1 MRFRT
6 EGLRYAAANAHKDC
20 EDSMSPL
27 SQVDLRTYP
36 LDRFREIVEPD
47 AYERALAVLERSRD
61 LLGGRTV
68 WHVNS
73 TAEGGGV
80 AEMLRSLLAYA
91 RGTGIDARWA
101 VIEGETEFFRITKRL
116 HHALH
121 GSAGDGSPLGAQAA
135 RAYGDVLTPNIE
147 AFLEDVRPGDA
158 VFLHDPQTAGM
169 APALMAHGATVIWRC
184 HIGTEDITSEAA
196 GGWAFLA
203 PHVRDVPLRVFSRK
217 AYIPPSLDDG
227 RSAVVQPSID
237 AFSAK
242 NEELDEAVTRAI
254 LAQAGL
260 ISGPAGDGPRSFTR
274 EDGSPGSVEREAVV
288 LRENEAPAWDDPLFV
303 QVSRWDP
310 LKDHS
315 GVMRGFASFV
325 ERCDPEGR
333 TQLVLAGPDVSGVT
347 DDPEGAIVLEELK
360 GEWAAFPEHLRS
372 RMHLATLPMD
382 DLGENA
388 AIVNALQRHASVI
401 VQKSLREGFGL
412 TLTEAMW
419 KSRPVVASRV
429 GGLQDQVTHNEDGL
443 LLDDPADV
451 EALGEAL
458 CRLSRDEALAARL
471 GANARER
478 VRADFLGIRHL
489 AQYHDLL
496 NGLLS

>member
-1 MRFRT
+1 M
-6 EGLRYAAANAHKDC
+6 
-20 EDSMSPL
+20 PPI
-27 SQVDLRTYP
+27 SQVDLRTYS
-36 LDRFREIVEPD
+36 LDRFREVVDPA
-47 AYERALAVLERSRD
+47 AYEQALAVIERSRD
-61 LLGGRTV
+61 LLDGRTV

-91 RGTGIDARWA
+91 RGAGIDARWA
-101 VIEGETEFFRITKRL
+101 VIEGEQEFFRITKRL

-135 RAYGDVLTPNIE
+135 RVYGEVLAPNIA
-147 AFLEDVRPGDA
+147 AFLEEVHPGDA
-158 VFLHDPQTAGM
+158 IFLHDPQTAGM

-184 HIGTEDITSEAA
+184 HIGTEDITPEAE

-203 PHVRDVPLRVFSRK
+203 PHVREAPLRIFSRK
-217 AYIPPSLDDG
+217 GYIPAALDDG
-227 RSAVVQPSID
+227 RSVVVQPSID

-242 NEELDEAVTRAI
+242 NEEQDEAVTRAI
-254 LAQAGL
+254 LTQTGL
-260 ISGPAGDGPRSFTR
+260 IAGPAGSGPRSFTR
-274 EDGSPGSVEREAVV
+274 EDGTTGSVEREAVV
-288 LRENEAPAWDDPLFV
+288 LREGAAPEWDDPIIL

-310 LKDHS
+310 LKDHG

-325 ERCDPEGR
+325 DSCDAAGR
-333 TQLVLAGPDVSGVT
+333 AQLVLAGPDVSGVT
-347 DDPEGAIVLEELK
+347 DDPEGGIVLEELK
-360 GEWAAFPEHLRS
+360 AAWAASPQHLRS

-388 AIVNALQRHASVI
+388 AMVNALQRHATVV

-419 KSRPVVASRV
+419 KGRPVVASRV
-429 GGLQDQVTHNEDGL
+429 GGLQDQITDGEHGL
-443 LLDDPADV
+443 QLDDPADV
-451 EALGEAL
+451 EAMGDAL
-458 CRLSRDEALAARL
+458 CRLMEDEALAARL

>member
-1 MRFRT
+1 MT
-6 EGLRYAAANAHKDC
+6 
-20 EDSMSPL
+20 PL
-27 SQVDLRTYP
+27 SQVDLRSYP
-36 LDRFREIVEPD
+36 LDRFRDLVEP
-47 AYERALAVLERSRD
+47 AVYERALGVLERSRD
-61 LLGGRTV
+61 LLAGRTV

-91 RGTGIDARWA
+91 RGAGIDARWA
-101 VIEGETEFFRITKRL
+101 VIEGEPEFFRITKRL

-121 GSAGDGSPLGAQAA
+121 GSAGDGSPLGAQASRSYA
-135 RAYGDVLTPNIE
+135 DVLRPNIE

-184 HIGTEDITSEAA
+184 HIGTEDITPEAE

-203 PHVRDVPLRVFSRK
+203 PHVRDVPLRIFSRK
-217 AYIPPSLDDG
+217 AYIPPALDDG
-227 RSAVVQPSID
+227 RSVVAQPSID

-242 NEELDEAVTRAI
+242 NEDQDEAVTHAI
-254 LAQAGL
+254 LARAGL
-260 ISGPAGDGPRSFTR
+260 IAGPAGSGPRSFAR
-274 EDGSPGSVEREAVV
+274 EDGGTGSVERQAEV
-288 LRENEAPAWDDPLFV
+288 LREGHAPDPDDPLVV

-310 LKDHS
+310 LKDHG

-325 ERCDPEGR
+325 ERCDVNGR

-360 GEWAAFPEHLRS
+360 AEWAAFPERLRA
-372 RMHLATLPMD
+372 RMQLATLPMD
-382 DLGENA
+382 DVGENA
-388 AIVNALQRHASVI
+388 AMVNALQRHARVV

-419 KSRPVVASRV
+419 KSRPVIASRV
-429 GGLQDQVTHNEDGL
+429 GGLQDQITHDQDGL
-443 LLDDPADV
+443 LLDDPSDV

-458 CRLSRDEALAARL
+458 CRVMEEEGLAARL
-471 GANARER
+471 GTNARER
-478 VRADFLGIRHL
+478 VRSDFLGIRHL
-489 AQYHDLL
+489 ARYHDLL
-496 NGLLS
+496 NGLLA

>member
-1 MRFRT
+1 
-6 EGLRYAAANAHKDC
+6 
-20 EDSMSPL
+20 MSPL
-27 SQVDLRTYP
+27 SQVDLRTSS
-36 LDRFREIVEPD
+36 LERFREVVGAE
-47 AYERALAVLERSRD
+47 AYERALGVLERSRD
-61 LLGGRTV
+61 LLAGRTV

-101 VIEGETEFFRITKRL
+101 VIEGQQEFFVITKRL
-116 HHALH
+116 HHSLH
-121 GSAGDGSPLGAQAA
+121 GSTGDGSPLGAQAA
-135 RAYGDVLTPNIE
+135 RTYGNVLRPNIE

-169 APALMAHGATVIWRC
+169 APALIAHGATVIWRC
-184 HIGTEDITSEAA
+184 HIGTEDITPEAER
-196 GGWAFLA
+196 GWGFLA
-203 PHVRDVPLRVFSRK
+203 PYVRDVPLRVFSRQ
-217 AYIPPSLDDG
+217 AYVPPVLDDG
-227 RSAVVQPSID
+227 RSVVVQPSID

-242 NEELDEAVTRAI
+242 NEEQDEAVTRAI
-254 LAQAGL
+254 LAQTGL
-260 ISGPAGDGPRSFTR
+260 VAGPAGTGPRSFTR
-274 EDGSPGSVEREAVV
+274 EDGTTGSVERQASVV
-288 LRENEAPAWDDPLFV
+288 REGSAPAWEDPLIV

-310 LKDHS
+310 LKDHG

-325 ERCDPEGR
+325 ERCDTDGR

-347 DDPEGAIVLEELK
+347 DDPEGGIVLEELK
-360 GEWAAFPEHLRS
+360 AEWAAFPEHLRS

-382 DLGENA
+382 DVAENA
-388 AIVNALQRHASVI
+388 AIVNALQRHAGVI

-419 KSRPVVASRV
+419 KSRPVIASRV
-429 GGLQDQVTHNEDGL
+429 GGLQDQVRHGEDGL
-443 LLDDPADV
+443 LLDDPTDV

-458 CRLSRDEALAARL
+458 CRVMQDEALAEKL

-496 NGLLS
+496 NSLLAPGG

>member
-1 MRFRT
+1 
-6 EGLRYAAANAHKDC
+6 
-20 EDSMSPL
+20 MSPL
-27 SQVDLRTYP
+27 SQVDLRTYS
-36 LDRFREIVEPD
+36 LDRFRDVVEAD
-47 AYERALAVLERSRD
+47 AFERALAVLERSRD
-61 LLGGRTV
+61 LLAGRTV

-91 RGTGIDARWA
+91 RGAGIDARWA
-101 VIEGETEFFRITKRL
+101 VIEGEPEFFRITKRL

-121 GSAGDGSPLGAQAA
+121 GSAGDGSPLGAQAS
-135 RAYGDVLTPNIE
+135 RVYGEVLRPNIE
-147 AFLEDVRPGDA
+147 AFLEDVKPGDA

-169 APALMAHGATVIWRC
+169 APALIAHGATVIWRC
-184 HIGTEDITSEAA
+184 HIGTEDLTPEAE
-196 GGWAFLA
+196 GGWGFLA
-203 PHVRDVPLRVFSRK
+203 PHVREAPLRIFSRK
-217 AYIPPSLDDG
+217 AYVPPALDDG

-242 NEELDEAVTRAI
+242 NEELDEDVTRAI
-254 LAQAGL
+254 LAQTGL
-260 ISGPAGDGPRSFTR
+260 IAGPGGDAPRSFTR
-274 EDGSPGSVEREAVV
+274 EDGTTGSVEREAEV
-288 LRENEAPAWDDPLFV
+288 LREGDAPAWDDPLIV

-310 LKDHS
+310 LKDHG

-325 ERCDPEGR
+325 ERCDADGR
-333 TQLVLAGPDVSGVT
+333 SQLVLAGPDVSGVT
-347 DDPEGAIVLEELK
+347 DDPEGAIVLAELK
-360 GEWAAFPEHLRS
+360 AEWASFPEHLRS
-372 RMHLATLPMD
+372 RMHLASLPMD
-382 DLGENA
+382 DVGENA
-388 AIVNALQRHASVI
+388 AMVNALQRHASVI

-419 KSRPVVASRV
+419 KSRPVIASRV
-429 GGLQDQVTHNEDGL
+429 GGLQDQVTDGEHGL

-451 EALGEAL
+451 EALGDAL
-458 CRLSRDEALAARL
+458 CRVMQDEALATRL
-471 GANARER
+471 GTNARER

>member
-1 MRFRT
+1 
-6 EGLRYAAANAHKDC
+6 
-20 EDSMSPL
+20 MSPL
-27 SQVDLRTYP
+27 SQVDLRSYS
-36 LDRFREIVEPD
+36 LDRFRDVVGEAD
-47 AYERALAVLERSRD
+47 YERAVGILERSRE
-61 LLGGRTV
+61 LLGERTV

-101 VIEGETEFFRITKRL
+101 VIEGEPEFFRITKRL

-121 GSAGDGSPLGAQAA
+121 GSAGDGTPLGAQAS
-135 RAYGDVLTPNIE
+135 RAYVDVLKPNIE
-147 AFLEDVRPGDA
+147 AFLEDLRPGDA

-184 HIGTEDITSEAA
+184 HIGTDDITPEAE

-203 PHVRDVPLRVFSRK
+203 PHVRDAPLRIFSRQ
-217 AYIPPSLDDG
+217 AYVPPILDDG
-227 RSAVVQPSID
+227 RSVVVQPSID

-242 NEELDEAVTRAI
+242 NEEQAEDVTRAI

-260 ISGPAGDGPRSFTR
+260 IRGPAGSGPRSFTR
-274 EDGSPGSVEREAVV
+274 EDGTTGSVERQASV
-288 LRENEAPAWDDPLFV
+288 LREGEAPDGDDPLIV

-310 LKDHS
+310 LKDHG

-325 ERCDPEGR
+325 ERCDPDGR
-333 TQLVLAGPDVSGVT
+333 SQLVLAGPDVSGVT
-347 DDPEGAIVLEELK
+347 DDPEGGIVLEELK
-360 GEWAAFPEHLRS
+360 AEWAAFPEHLRS
-372 RMHLATLPMD
+372 RMHLASLPMD
-382 DLGENA
+382 DVGENA
-388 AIVNALQRHASVI
+388 AMVNALQRHASVI

-419 KSRPVVASRV
+419 KSRPVIASRV
-429 GGLQDQVTHNEDGL
+429 GGLQDQVVHEEDGL

-451 EALGEAL
+451 EALGDAL
-458 CRLSRDEALAARL
+458 CRVMDDEELAGEL
-471 GANARER
+471 GANAKER

-496 NGLLS
+496 NGLLA

>member
-1 MRFRT
+1 MT
-6 EGLRYAAANAHKDC
+6 
-20 EDSMSPL
+20 PL

-36 LDRFREIVEPD
+36 LDRFRDVVGPET
-47 AYERALAVLERSRD
+47 YEQAVAVLERSRE
-61 LLGGRTV
+61 LLGDRTV

-91 RGTGIDARWA
+91 RGAGIDARWA
-101 VIEGETEFFRITKRL
+101 VIEGEPEFFRITKRL

-121 GSAGDGSPLGAQAA
+121 GSSGDGSPLGAQAA
-135 RAYGDVLTPNIE
+135 RVYGEVLGPNIE
-147 AFLEDVRPGDA
+147 AFLEDLRPGDA

-169 APALMAHGATVIWRC
+169 APALIAHGATVIWRC
-184 HIGTEDITSEAA
+184 HIGTEEITPEAE
-196 GGWAFLA
+196 GGWAFLE
-203 PHVRDVPLRVFSRK
+203 PHVRDVPMRIFSRREYVP
-217 AYIPPSLDDG
+217 AVFDDG
-227 RSAVVQPSID
+227 RSVVVQPSID

-242 NEELDEAVTRAI
+242 NEELSDDVTRAI

-260 ISGPAGDGPRSFTR
+260 VAGPGGDAPRSFTR
-274 EDGSPGSVEREAVV
+274 EDGTTGSVERQAVV
-288 LRENEAPAWDDPLFV
+288 LREGEAPAWDDPLVV

-310 LKDHS
+310 LKDHG

-325 ERCDPEGR
+325 EHCDADGH

-347 DDPEGAIVLEELK
+347 DDPEGAIVLEELQA
-360 GEWAAFPEHLRS
+360 EWAAFPERLRS
-372 RMHLATLPMD
+372 RMHLASLPMD
-382 DLGENA
+382 DIAENA
-388 AIVNALQRHASVI
+388 AMVNALQRHASVI

-429 GGLQDQVTHNEDGL
+429 GGLQDQVRHGADGL
-443 LLDDPADV
+443 LLDDPTDV

-458 CRLSRDEALAARL
+458 CRVLQDADLAAQL
-471 GANARER
+471 GVNARER

-496 NGLLS
+496 NGLLA

>member
-1 MRFRT
+1 M
-6 EGLRYAAANAHKDC
+6 
-20 EDSMSPL
+20 
-27 SQVDLRTYP
+27 
-36 LDRFREIVEPD
+36 
-47 AYERALAVLERSRD
+47 
-61 LLGGRTV
+61 
-68 WHVNS
+68 
-73 TAEGGGV
+73 
-80 AEMLRSLLAYA
+80 
-91 RGTGIDARWA
+91 
-101 VIEGETEFFRITKRL
+101 
-116 HHALH
+116 
-121 GSAGDGSPLGAQAA
+121 
-135 RAYGDVLTPNIE
+135 
-147 AFLEDVRPGDA
+147 
-158 VFLHDPQTAGM
+158 
-169 APALMAHGATVIWRC
+169 
-184 HIGTEDITSEAA
+184 
-196 GGWAFLA
+196 
-203 PHVRDVPLRVFSRK
+203 
-217 AYIPPSLDDG
+217 
-227 RSAVVQPSID
+227 
-237 AFSAK
+237 
-242 NEELDEAVTRAI
+242 
-254 LAQAGL
+254 
-260 ISGPAGDGPRSFTR
+260 
-274 EDGSPGSVEREAVV
+274 

-360 GEWAAFPEHLRS
+360 AEWAAFPAHLRS

-388 AIVNALQRHASVI
+388 AIVNALQRHASVV

>member
-1 MRFRT
+1 
-6 EGLRYAAANAHKDC
+6 
-20 EDSMSPL
+20 MSPL
-27 SQVDLRTYP
+27 SQVDLRTYS
-36 LDRFREIVEPD
+36 LDRFRDVVE
-47 AYERALAVLERSRD
+47 AEAFERALAVLERSRG
-61 LLGGRTV
+61 LLAGRTV

-91 RGTGIDARWA
+91 RGAGIDARWA
-101 VIEGETEFFRITKRL
+101 VIEGEPEFFRITKRL

-121 GSAGDGSPLGAQAA
+121 GSAGDGSPLGAQAS
-135 RAYGDVLTPNIE
+135 RVYGEVLRPNIE
-147 AFLEDVRPGDA
+147 AFLEDVKPGDA

-184 HIGTEDITSEAA
+184 HIGTEDLTPEAER
-196 GGWAFLA
+196 GWGFLA
-203 PHVRDVPLRVFSRK
+203 PHVREAPLRIFSRK
-217 AYIPPSLDDG
+217 AYVPPVLDDG

-242 NEELDEAVTRAI
+242 NEELDEDVTRAI
-254 LAQAGL
+254 LAQTGL
-260 ISGPAGDGPRSFTR
+260 IAGPGGDAPRSFTR
-274 EDGSPGSVEREAVV
+274 EDGTAGSVECKAEV
-288 LRENEAPAWDDPLFV
+288 LREGDAPAWDDPLIV

-310 LKDHS
+310 LKDHG

-325 ERCDPEGR
+325 ERCDADGR
-333 TQLVLAGPDVSGVT
+333 SRLVLAGPDVSGVT
-347 DDPEGAIVLEELK
+347 DDPEGAIVLKELK
-360 GEWAAFPEHLRS
+360 AEWASFPEHLRS
-372 RMHLATLPMD
+372 RMHLASLPMD
-382 DLGENA
+382 DVGENA
-388 AIVNALQRHASVI
+388 AMVNALQRHASVI

-419 KSRPVVASRV
+419 KSRPVIASRV
-429 GGLQDQVTHNEDGL
+429 GGLQDQVTDGEHGL
-443 LLDDPADV
+443 LLDAPADV
-451 EALGEAL
+451 EALGDAL
-458 CRLSRDEALAARL
+458 CRVMQDEALAARL
-471 GANARER
+471 GTNARER

>member
-1 MRFRT
+1 M
-6 EGLRYAAANAHKDC
+6 
-20 EDSMSPL
+20 PL

-36 LDRFREIVEPD
+36 LDRFRPLIEPETF
-47 AYERALAVLERSRD
+47 ERAAAVLERSRD

-91 RGTGIDARWA
+91 RGAGIDARWA
-101 VIEGETEFFRITKRL
+101 VIEGEPEFFRITKRL

-121 GSAGDGSPLGAQAA
+121 GSTGDGSPLGAQAA
-135 RAYGDVLTPNIE
+135 RVYGEVLAPNIE
-147 AFLEDVRPGDA
+147 AFLEDLRPGDA

-184 HIGTEDITSEAA
+184 HIGTEAITPEAEA
-196 GGWAFLA
+196 GWAFLE
-203 PHVRDVPLRVFSRK
+203 PHVRGAPLRIFSRREYVP
-217 AYIPPSLDDG
+217 AVFDDA
-227 RSAVVQPSID
+227 RSVVVQPSID

-242 NEELDEAVTRAI
+242 NEELSDDVTRAI

-260 ISGPAGDGPRSFTR
+260 IAGPGGDAPRSFTR
-274 EDGSPGSVEREAVV
+274 EDGSTGSVEREADV
-288 LRENEAPAWDDPLFV
+288 LREGEAPAWDDPLVV

-310 LKDHS
+310 LKDHG

-325 ERCDPEGR
+325 ERCGAGGR
-333 TQLVLAGPDVSGVT
+333 THLVLAGPDVSGVT
-347 DDPEGAIVLEELK
+347 DDPEGAIVLEELQA
-360 GEWAAFPEHLRS
+360 EWAAFPPHLRS
-372 RMHLATLPMD
+372 RMHLASLPMD
-382 DLGENA
+382 DVAENA
-388 AIVNALQRHASVI
+388 AMVNALQRHASVV

-419 KSRPVVASRV
+419 KSRPVIASRV
-429 GGLQDQVTHNEDGL
+429 GGLQDQVRHGEDGL
-443 LLDDPADV
+443 LLDDPADL
-451 EALGEAL
+451 EGLGEAL
-458 CRLSRDEALAARL
+458 CHVLEDAELGARL

-489 AQYHDLL
+489 AQYHELL
-496 NGLLS
+496 NGLLA

>member
-1 MRFRT
+1 
-6 EGLRYAAANAHKDC
+6 
-20 EDSMSPL
+20 MSPL

-36 LDRFREIVEPD
+36 LDRFREVVAPD
-47 AYERALAVLERSRD
+47 AYARALAVLERSRE
-61 LLGGRTV
+61 LLAGRAV

-91 RGTGIDARWA
+91 RGSGIDARWA
-101 VIEGETEFFRITKRL
+101 VIEGEPEFFRITKRL

-135 RAYGDVLTPNIE
+135 RAYVDVLRPNID

-169 APALMAHGATVIWRC
+169 APALTAHGATVIWRC
-184 HIGTEDITSEAA
+184 HIGTEDITPEAER
-196 GGWAFLA
+196 GWAFLA
-203 PHVRDVPLRVFSRK
+203 PHVRDAPLRVFSRK
-217 AYIPPSLDDG
+217 EYVPPALDDG
-227 RSAVVQPSID
+227 RSVVVQPSID

-260 ISGPAGDGPRSFTR
+260 IAGPPGEAPRAFTR
-274 EDGSPGSVEREAVV
+274 EDGSTGSVERRADV
-288 LRENEAPAWDDPLFV
+288 LREGDAPDPDAPLIV

-310 LKDHS
+310 LKDHG
-315 GVMRGFASFV
+315 GVMRGFASFAG
-325 ERCDPEGR
+325 RCDPDGR
-333 TQLVLAGPDVSGVT
+333 AHLVLAGPDVSGVT
-347 DDPEGAIVLEELK
+347 DDPEGGVVLEELK
-360 GEWAAFPEHLRS
+360 AEWAAFPDHLRA
-372 RMHLATLPMD
+372 RMHLASLPMD
-382 DLGENA
+382 DVGENA
-388 AIVNALQRHASVI
+388 AMVNALQRHAAVI

-419 KSRPVVASRV
+419 KSRPVIASRV
-429 GGLQDQVTHNEDGL
+429 GGLQDQVTHGEHGL

-451 EALGEAL
+451 EALGDAL
-458 CRLSRDEALAARL
+458 CRVMGDGELAARL
-471 GANARER
+471 GASARER

-496 NGLLS
+496 NGLLA

>member
-1 MRFRT
+1 
-6 EGLRYAAANAHKDC
+6 
-20 EDSMSPL
+20 MSPL
-27 SQVDLRTYP
+27 SQVDLRTYS
-36 LDRFREIVEPD
+36 LNRFRDVVEAD
-47 AYERALAVLERSRD
+47 AFERALAVLERSRD
-61 LLGGRTV
+61 LLSGRTV

-91 RGTGIDARWA
+91 RGAGIDARWG
-101 VIEGETEFFRITKRL
+101 VIEGEPEFFRITKRL
-116 HHALH
+116 HHSLH
-121 GSAGDGSPLGAQAA
+121 GSTGDGSPLGAQAS
-135 RAYGDVLTPNIE
+135 RVYGEVLRPNIE

-184 HIGTEDITSEAA
+184 HIGTEDLTPEAER
-196 GGWAFLA
+196 GWGFLA
-203 PHVRDVPLRVFSRK
+203 PHVREAPLRIFSRK
-217 AYIPPSLDDG
+217 AYVPPVLDDG

-242 NEELDEAVTRAI
+242 NEELDEDVTRAI
-254 LAQAGL
+254 LAQTGLVAGL
-260 ISGPAGDGPRSFTR
+260 AGDGPRSFTR
-274 EDGSPGSVEREAVV
+274 EDGTTGSVERGAEV
-288 LRENEAPAWDDPLFV
+288 LREGDAPAWDDPLIV

-310 LKDHS
+310 LKDHG

-325 ERCDPEGR
+325 EHCDADGR
-333 TQLVLAGPDVSGVT
+333 SQLVLAGPDVSGVT

-360 GEWAAFPEHLRS
+360 AEWASFPEHLRS
-372 RMHLATLPMD
+372 RMHLASLPMD
-382 DLGENA
+382 DVGENA
-388 AIVNALQRHASVI
+388 AMVNALQRHASVI

-419 KSRPVVASRV
+419 KSRPVIASRV
-429 GGLQDQVTHNEDGL
+429 GGLQDQVTDGEHGL

-451 EALGEAL
+451 EALGDAL
-458 CRLSRDEALAARL
+458 CRVMQDEALAARL
-471 GANARER
+471 GTKARER

>member
-1 MRFRT
+1 
-6 EGLRYAAANAHKDC
+6 
-20 EDSMSPL
+20 MSPL
-27 SQVDLRTYP
+27 SQVDLRSYS
-36 LDRFREIVEPD
+36 LERFREVVAPPD
-47 AYERALAVLERSRD
+47 YERALGVLERSRE

-101 VIEGETEFFRITKRL
+101 VIEGEPEFFRITKRL

-121 GSAGDGSPLGAQAA
+121 DSTGDGSPLGAQAA

-169 APALMAHGATVIWRC
+169 APALMAHGVTVIWRC
-184 HIGTEDITSEAA
+184 HIGTEDLTPEAE
-196 GGWAFLA
+196 GGWSFLA
-203 PHVRDVPLRVFSRK
+203 PHVRDVPLRIFSRQ
-217 AYIPPSLDDG
+217 AYVPPVLDDG
-227 RSAVVQPSID
+227 RSVVVQPSID

-242 NEELDEAVTRAI
+242 NEEQAEDVTRAI
-254 LAQAGL
+254 LAQSGL
-260 ISGPAGDGPRSFTR
+260 IKGPAGDGPRSFTR
-274 EDGSPGSVEREAVV
+274 EDGTTGSVERQASV
-288 LRENEAPAWDDPLFV
+288 LREGEAPDRDDPLIV

-310 LKDHS
+310 LKDHG

-325 ERCDPEGR
+325 ERCDPDGR
-333 TQLVLAGPDVSGVT
+333 SQLVLAGPDVSGVT
-347 DDPEGAIVLEELK
+347 DDPEGGIVLEELK
-360 GEWAAFPEHLRS
+360 AEWAAFPEHLRA
-372 RMHLATLPMD
+372 RMHLASLPMD
-382 DLGENA
+382 DVAENA
-388 AIVNALQRHASVI
+388 AMVNALQRHASVI

-419 KSRPVVASRV
+419 KSRPVIASRV
-429 GGLQDQVTHNEDGL
+429 GGLQDQVVHEEDGL
-443 LLDDPADV
+443 LLDNPADV
-451 EALGEAL
+451 EALGDAL
-458 CRLSRDEALAARL
+458 CRVMDDEELAAEL
-471 GANARER
+471 GANAKER
-478 VRADFLGIRHL
+478 VRANFLGIRHL

-496 NGLLS
+496 NGLLA

>member
-1 MRFRT
+1 
-6 EGLRYAAANAHKDC
+6 
-20 EDSMSPL
+20 MSPL
-27 SQVDLRTYP
+27 LQVDLRAYP
-36 LDRFREIVEPD
+36 LERFREIVAPA
-47 AYERALAVLERSRD
+47 AYARALAALERSRE
-61 LLGGRTV
+61 LLAGRTV

-91 RGTGIDARWA
+91 RGAGVDARWA
-101 VIEGETEFFRITKRL
+101 VIEGEPEFFRITKRL

-135 RAYGDVLTPNIE
+135 RSYGEVLRPNIE
-147 AFLEDVRPGDA
+147 ALLEDVRPGDA

-169 APALMAHGATVIWRC
+169 APALMAHSATVIWRC
-184 HIGTEDITSEAA
+184 HIGTEDITPEAER
-196 GGWAFLA
+196 GWAFLA
-203 PHVRDVPLRVFSRK
+203 PHVRDVPLRVFSRQ
-217 AYIPPSLDDG
+217 AYIPPALDDG
-227 RSAVVQPSID
+227 WSVVVQPSID

-242 NEELDEAVTRAI
+242 NEELDERAVLAI
-254 LAQAGL
+254 LAQADL
-260 ISGPAGDGPRSFTR
+260 IAGPAGDAPRNFTR
-274 EDGSPGSVEREAVV
+274 EDGMAGTVEREASV
-288 LRENEAPAWDDPLFV
+288 LREGAPPNPDDPLIV

-310 LKDHS
+310 LKDHG

-325 ERCDPEGR
+325 ERCDADGR

-347 DDPEGAIVLEELK
+347 DDPEGGLVLEELK
-360 GEWAAFPEHLRS
+360 TEWAAFPEPLRS

-382 DLGENA
+382 DVGENA
-388 AIVNALQRHASVI
+388 AMVNALQRHASVI

-419 KSRPVVASRV
+419 KSRPVIASRV
-429 GGLQDQVTHNEDGL
+429 GGLQDQVTHGEDGL

-451 EALGEAL
+451 DALGEAL
-458 CRLSRDEALAARL
+458 CRVTQDAELAARL

>member
-1 MRFRT
+1 M
-6 EGLRYAAANAHKDC
+6 
-20 EDSMSPL
+20 PL

-36 LDRFREIVEPD
+36 LDRFRAVVDE
-47 AYERALAVLERSRD
+47 ATFERALAVLERSRD
-61 LLGGRTV
+61 LLGERRV

-91 RGTGIDARWA
+91 RGAGIDARWA
-101 VIEGETEFFRITKRL
+101 VIEGEPEFFRITKRL

-121 GSAGDGSPLGAQAA
+121 GSTGDGSPLGAQAA
-135 RAYGDVLTPNIE
+135 RVYGEVLTPNIE
-147 AFLEDVRPGDA
+147 AFLEDLRPGDA

-169 APALMAHGATVIWRC
+169 APALIAHGATVIWRC
-184 HIGTEDITSEAA
+184 HIGTEEITPEAET
-196 GGWAFLA
+196 GWAFLE
-203 PHVRDVPLRVFSRK
+203 PHVRDAPLRIFSRREYVP
-217 AYIPPSLDDG
+217 AVFDD
-227 RSAVVQPSID
+227 SQSVVVQPSID

-242 NEELDEAVTRAI
+242 NEELSDDVSRAI

-260 ISGPAGDGPRSFTR
+260 IAGPGGDAPRSFTR
-274 EDGSPGSVEREAVV
+274 EDGTTGSVEREAVV
-288 LRENEAPAWDDPLFV
+288 LREGEAPAWDDPLVV

-310 LKDHS
+310 LKDHG

-325 ERCDPEGR
+325 ERCDAGGR
-333 TQLVLAGPDVSGVT
+333 THLVLAGPDVSGVT
-347 DDPEGAIVLEELK
+347 DDPEGAVVLEELQA
-360 GEWAAFPEHLRS
+360 EWAAFPEHLRS
-372 RMHLATLPMD
+372 RMHLASLPMD
-382 DLGENA
+382 DVAENA
-388 AIVNALQRHASVI
+388 AMVNALQRHASVI

-419 KSRPVVASRV
+419 KSRPVIASRV
-429 GGLQDQVTHNEDGL
+429 GGLQDQVRHGEDGL

-458 CRLSRDEALAARL
+458 CRVLEDADLAARL

-496 NGLLS
+496 NGLLA

>member
-1 MRFRT
+1 
-6 EGLRYAAANAHKDC
+6 
-20 EDSMSPL
+20 MSPL
-27 SQVDLRTYP
+27 SQVDLRSYP
-36 LDRFREIVEPD
+36 LDRFRNVVGPAD
-47 AYERALAVLERSRD
+47 YERAVGVLERSRE

-91 RGTGIDARWA
+91 RGAGIDARWA
-101 VIEGETEFFRITKRL
+101 VIEGEPEFFRITKRL

-121 GSAGDGSPLGAQAA
+121 GSAGDGTPLGAQAS
-135 RAYGDVLTPNIE
+135 RAYADVLKPNIE

-169 APALMAHGATVIWRC
+169 APALMAHGAKVIWRC
-184 HIGTEDITSEAA
+184 HIGTEDITPEAE

-203 PHVRDVPLRVFSRK
+203 PHVRDVPLRIFSRQ
-217 AYIPPSLDDG
+217 AYVPPTLDDG
-227 RSAVVQPSID
+227 RSVVVRPSID

-242 NEELDEAVTRAI
+242 NEEQSENVTRAI
-254 LAQAGL
+254 LAQTGL
-260 ISGPAGDGPRSFTR
+260 IAGPGGDGPRSFTR
-274 EDGSPGSVEREAVV
+274 EDGATGSVERDASV
-288 LRENEAPAWDDPLFV
+288 LREGEAPDWNDPLVV

-310 LKDHS
+310 LKDHG

-325 ERCDPEGR
+325 ERCDPDGR
-333 TQLVLAGPDVSGVT
+333 SQLVLAGPDVSGVT
-347 DDPEGAIVLEELK
+347 DDPEGGVVLEELK
-360 GEWAAFPEHLRS
+360 AEWAAFPAHLRS
-372 RMHLATLPMD
+372 RMHLASLPMD
-382 DLGENA
+382 DVGENA
-388 AIVNALQRHASVI
+388 AMVNALQRHASVI

-429 GGLQDQVTHNEDGL
+429 GGLQDQVEHGEDGL
-443 LLDDPADV
+443 LLDNPADV
-451 EALGEAL
+451 EALADAL
-458 CRLSRDEALAARL
+458 CRVMDDEGLAAEL
-471 GANARER
+471 GANAKER

-496 NGLLS
+496 NGLLA

>member
-1 MRFRT
+1 
-6 EGLRYAAANAHKDC
+6 
-20 EDSMSPL
+20 MSPL
-27 SQVDLRTYP
+27 SQVDLRSYP
-36 LDRFREIVEPD
+36 LDRFREVVGPAD
-47 AYERALAVLERSRD
+47 YERAVGVLERSRE

-91 RGTGIDARWA
+91 RGSGIDARWA
-101 VIEGETEFFRITKRL
+101 VIEGEPEFFRITKRL

-121 GSAGDGSPLGAQAA
+121 GSAGDGTPLGAQAS
-135 RAYGDVLTPNIE
+135 RAYVEVLKPNIK

-169 APALMAHGATVIWRC
+169 APALMAHGAKVIWRC
-184 HIGTEDITSEAA
+184 HIGTEDITPEAE

-203 PHVRDVPLRVFSRK
+203 PHVRDVPLRIFSRQ
-217 AYIPPSLDDG
+217 AYVPTTLDDG
-227 RSAVVQPSID
+227 RSVVVQPSID

-242 NEELDEAVTRAI
+242 NEEQTEDVTRAI

-260 ISGPAGDGPRSFTR
+260 IAGPAGDGPRSFTR
-274 EDGSPGSVEREAVV
+274 EDGATGSVEREASV
-288 LRENEAPAWDDPLFV
+288 LREGEAPDWNDPLVV

-310 LKDHS
+310 LKDHG

-325 ERCDPEGR
+325 ERCDPDGR
-333 TQLVLAGPDVSGVT
+333 SQLVLAGPDVSGVT
-347 DDPEGAIVLEELK
+347 DDPEGGVVLEELK
-360 GEWAAFPEHLRS
+360 AEWATFPAHLRS
-372 RMHLATLPMD
+372 RIHLASLPMD
-382 DLGENA
+382 DVGENA
-388 AIVNALQRHASVI
+388 AMVNALQRHASVI

-429 GGLQDQVTHNEDGL
+429 GGLQDQVEHGEDGL
-443 LLDDPADV
+443 LLDSPADV
-451 EALGEAL
+451 EALAGAL
-458 CRLSRDEALAARL
+458 CRVMDDEALAAEL
-471 GANARER
+471 GANAKER

-496 NGLLS
+496 NSLLA

>member
-1 MRFRT
+1 
-6 EGLRYAAANAHKDC
+6 
-20 EDSMSPL
+20 MSPL
-27 SQVDLRTYP
+27 SQVDLRSYS
-36 LDRFREIVEPD
+36 LDRFREVVARPD
-47 AYERALAVLERSRD
+47 YERALGVLERSRE

-101 VIEGETEFFRITKRL
+101 VIEGEPEFFRITKRL

-121 GSAGDGSPLGAQAA
+121 GSTGDGSPLGAQAA

-169 APALMAHGATVIWRC
+169 APALIAHGATVIWRC
-184 HIGTEDITSEAA
+184 HIGTEDITPEAE
-196 GGWAFLA
+196 GGWSFLA
-203 PHVRDVPLRVFSRK
+203 PHVRNVPLRIFSRQ
-217 AYIPPSLDDG
+217 AYVPPILDDG
-227 RSAVVQPSID
+227 RSVIVQPSID

-242 NEELDEAVTRAI
+242 NEEQAEDVTRAI
-254 LAQAGL
+254 LAQSGL
-260 ISGPAGDGPRSFTR
+260 IKGTGGDGPRSFTR
-274 EDGSPGSVEREAVV
+274 EDGTTGSVERQASV
-288 LRENEAPAWDDPLFV
+288 LREGEAPDLDDPLVV

-310 LKDHS
+310 LKDHG

-325 ERCDPEGR
+325 ERCDPDGR
-333 TQLVLAGPDVSGVT
+333 SQLVLAGPDVSGVT
-347 DDPEGAIVLEELK
+347 DDPEGGVVLEELK
-360 GEWAAFPEHLRS
+360 AEWAAFPEHLRA
-372 RMHLATLPMD
+372 RMHLASLPMD
-382 DLGENA
+382 DVAENA
-388 AIVNALQRHASVI
+388 AMVNALQRHASVI

-419 KSRPVVASRV
+419 KSRPVIASRV
-429 GGLQDQVTHNEDGL
+429 GGLQDQVAHEEDGL
-443 LLDDPADV
+443 LLDNPADV
-451 EALGEAL
+451 EALGDAL
-458 CRLSRDEALAARL
+458 CRVMDDEELAAEL
-471 GANARER
+471 GSNAKER

-496 NGLLS
+496 NGLLA

>member
-1 MRFRT
+1 MT
-6 EGLRYAAANAHKDC
+6 
-20 EDSMSPL
+20 PL

-36 LDRFREIVEPD
+36 LDRFREVVEAA
-47 AYERALAVLERSRD
+47 AYESALAVLERSRE
-61 LLGGRTV
+61 LLAGRTV

-101 VIEGETEFFRITKRL
+101 VIEGEPEFFRITKRL

-121 GSAGDGSPLGAQAA
+121 GSAGDGSPLAEEAA
-135 RAYGDVLTPNIE
+135 RVYGDVLAPNIE
-147 AFLEDVRPGDA
+147 AFLEEVRPGDA

-184 HIGTEDITSEAA
+184 HIGTEDITPEAE

-203 PHVRDVPLRVFSRK
+203 PHVREAPLRIFSRK
-217 AYIPPSLDDG
+217 SYIPPALDDG
-227 RSAVVQPSID
+227 RSVVVQPSID

-242 NEELDEAVTRAI
+242 NEDQDEAVTRAI
-254 LAQAGL
+254 LAQTGL
-260 ISGPAGDGPRSFTR
+260 ISGAAGSGPRSFTR
-274 EDGSPGSVEREAVV
+274 EDGATGSVERQASV
-288 LRENEAPAWDDPLFV
+288 LREGDAPGWDDPLIL

-310 LKDHS
+310 LKDYG

-325 ERCDPEGR
+325 ERCDADGS

-360 GEWAAFPEHLRS
+360 AEWAAFPEHLRS
-372 RMHLATLPMD
+372 RMHLASLPMD
-382 DLGENA
+382 DVAENA
-388 AIVNALQRHASVI
+388 AMVNALQRHASVI

-419 KSRPVVASRV
+419 KSRPVIASRV
-429 GGLQDQVTHNEDGL
+429 GGLQDQVTHGEDGL
-443 LLDDPADV
+443 LLDDPSDV
-451 EALGEAL
+451 EALGDAL
-458 CRLSRDEALAARL
+458 CRVMQDPGLAARL

>member
-1 MRFRT
+1 M
-6 EGLRYAAANAHKDC
+6 
-20 EDSMSPL
+20 PL

-36 LDRFREIVEPD
+36 LDRFRAVVDE
-47 AYERALAVLERSRD
+47 ATFERAVAVLERSRD
-61 LLGGRTV
+61 LLGERTV

-91 RGTGIDARWA
+91 RGAGIDARWA
-101 VIEGETEFFRITKRL
+101 VIEGEPEFFRITKRL

-121 GSAGDGSPLGAQAA
+121 GSTGDGSPLGAQAA
-135 RAYGDVLTPNIE
+135 RVYGEVLTPNIE
-147 AFLEDVRPGDA
+147 AFLEDLRPGDA

-169 APALMAHGATVIWRC
+169 APALMEHGATVIWRC
-184 HIGTEDITSEAA
+184 HIGTEEITPEAET
-196 GGWAFLA
+196 GWAFLE
-203 PHVRDVPLRVFSRK
+203 PHVRDAPLRIFSRREYVP
-217 AYIPPSLDDG
+217 AVFDDS
-227 RSAVVQPSID
+227 RSMVVQPSID

-242 NEELDEAVTRAI
+242 NEDLSDDVTRAI

-260 ISGPAGDGPRSFTR
+260 IAGPGGGAPRSFTR
-274 EDGSPGSVEREAVV
+274 EDGTTGSVEREAVV
-288 LRENEAPAWDDPLFV
+288 LREGEAPAWDDPLVV

-310 LKDHS
+310 LKDHG

-325 ERCDPEGR
+325 ERCDPDGR
-333 TQLVLAGPDVSGVT
+333 THLVLAGPDVSGVT
-347 DDPEGAIVLEELK
+347 DDPEGAIVLEELQA
-360 GEWAAFPEHLRS
+360 EWAAFPEHLRS
-372 RMHLATLPMD
+372 RMHLASLPMD
-382 DLGENA
+382 DVAENA
-388 AIVNALQRHASVI
+388 AMVNALQRHASVI

-419 KSRPVVASRV
+419 KSRPVIASRV
-429 GGLQDQVTHNEDGL
+429 GGLQDQVRHGEDGL

-458 CRLSRDEALAARL
+458 CRVLEDGDLAARL

-489 AQYHDLL
+489 AQYHELL
-496 NGLLS
+496 NGLLA

>member
-1 MRFRT
+1 
-6 EGLRYAAANAHKDC
+6 
-20 EDSMSPL
+20 MSPL
-27 SQVDLRTYP
+27 SQVDLRTYS
-36 LDRFREIVEPD
+36 LERFRDVVEPG
-47 AYERALAVLERSRD
+47 AYDQALAVLERSRD
-61 LLGGRTV
+61 LLAGRTV

-91 RGTGIDARWA
+91 RGAGIDARWA
-101 VIEGETEFFRITKRL
+101 VIEGEPEFFRITKRL
-116 HHALH
+116 HHSLH
-121 GSAGDGSPLGAQAA
+121 GSTGDGSPLGAQAS
-135 RAYGDVLTPNIE
+135 RVYGEVLRPNIE

-184 HIGTEDITSEAA
+184 HIGTEDLTPEAER
-196 GGWAFLA
+196 GWGFLA
-203 PHVRDVPLRVFSRK
+203 PHVREAPLRIFSRK
-217 AYIPPSLDDG
+217 AYVPPVLDDG
-227 RSAVVQPSID
+227 RSAVVLPSID

-242 NEELDEAVTRAI
+242 NEELDEDVTRAI
-254 LAQAGL
+254 LAQTGL
-260 ISGPAGDGPRSFTR
+260 VAGPAGDAPRSFTR
-274 EDGSPGSVEREAVV
+274 EDGTTGSVEREAEV
-288 LRENEAPAWDDPLFV
+288 LREGDAPGWDDPLIV

-310 LKDHS
+310 LKDHG

-325 ERCDPEGR
+325 ERCDADGR
-333 TQLVLAGPDVSGVT
+333 SQLVLAGPDVSGVT

-360 GEWAAFPEHLRS
+360 AEWASFPEHLRS
-372 RMHLATLPMD
+372 RMHLASLPMD
-382 DLGENA
+382 DVGENA
-388 AIVNALQRHASVI
+388 AMVNALQRHASVI

-419 KSRPVVASRV
+419 KSRPVIASRV
-429 GGLQDQVTHNEDGL
+429 GGLQDQVTDGEDGL

-458 CRLSRDEALAARL
+458 CRVMQDEALATRL
-471 GANARER
+471 GTNARER